1 MNINKKIPHYNQIYK
16 IAYINI
22 GDYMNFDDK
31 FFKKV
36 ENKTKVDKDTIISLA
51 TKLQKGNLKDENS
64 LREVISTLSQLTGK
78 KVSKEKE
85 DKIIDTILKDKVPKG
100 VSKMF

>member
-1 MNINKKIPHYNQIYK
+1 M
-16 IAYINI
+16 I

-51 TKLQKGNLKDENS
+51 TKLQKGNLKDEQT
-64 LREVISTLSQLTGK
+64 LREVISTLSSLTGK
-78 KVSKEKE
+78 QVTKEKE
-85 DKIIDTILKDKVPKG
+85 DKIIDTILKDKVPKS
-100 VSKMF
+100 VDKMF